1 MRLRA
6 SSNCGWAV
14 WTQWYEAFLYITR
27 FAGSVYSNPINPL
40 KDWGTQT
47 RSSIK
52 FVISPL
58 QPEGVSLACGNSEF
72 KPSPFL
78 RYLFLLRFFF
88 HWPIQLH
95 FQNRKQSH
103 LPLLPVLTPVFLIMT
118 SSRHCRY
125 STWWYTVC
133 LKMHLL
139 MNTWII
145 PLLFLHFRSYGCVKL
160 FKDASTNEYMNNP
173 PSLFILFYHRNIVN
187 TIIKKRCF
195 LSENYWKFYVLYIY

>member
-1 MRLRA
+1 MPIEKIEYEQWRKVITRA
-6 SSNCGWAV
+6 QIGMAICVFFAEAV
-14 WTQWYEAFLYITR
+14 INTFLYITR

-88 HWPIQLH
+88 H
-95 FQNRKQSH
+95 
-103 LPLLPVLTPVFLIMT
+103 
-118 SSRHCRY
+118 
-125 STWWYTVC
+125 
-133 LKMHLL
+133 
-139 MNTWII
+139 
-145 PLLFLHFRSYGCVKL
+145 
-160 FKDASTNEYMNNP
+160 
-173 PSLFILFYHRNIVN
+173 
-187 TIIKKRCF
+187 
-195 LSENYWKFYVLYIY
+195 

>member
-1 MRLRA
+1 MWHWRQTKTWK
-6 SSNCGWAV
+6 SS
-14 WTQWYEAFLYITR
+14 YITNASYHCVQTAQPQFELALR
-27 FAGSVYSNPINPL
+27 RIFIYYKVRWLCLYSNPINPL

-145 PLLFLHFRSYGCVKL
+145 PLLFLYY
-160 FKDASTNEYMNNP
+160 STTE
-173 PSLFILFYHRNIVN
+173 ILLIQ
-187 TIIKKRCF
+187 
-195 LSENYWKFYVLYIY
+195 L